1 MIVPNFLMLIMSDQ
15 EITRV
20 FNQIWWEWCSWADEL
35 GLLKVVRFTIG
46 ILQVHCETF
55 TALLLILV

>member
-1 MIVPNFLMLIMSDQ
+1 MIVRKFLMLILSNQ

-20 FNQIWWEWCSWADEL
+20 LNQIRWKWCSRAVEL
-35 GLLKVVRFTIG
+35 GPLKVARFAIG
-46 ILQVHCETF
+46 ILQVHCEAL